1 MLHLRNTGI
10 DKVGPGFES
19 WHQSTCRDF
28 STTECEIPTDAV
40 FSGSV
45 KSWRSGSLGFGDVAA
60 KSKGSNMPLI
70 RRQTDIRKD
79 PRDHIML
86 YVVTKGKI
94 GLVQSGRSV
103 FVQNGDVV
111 LYDQAKPFR
120 IEFVE
125 DARGLVMA
133 IPRAHATTRLGNL
146 TDLTA
151 CSIPRQTQAAKFT
164 QSIMSQFQPSIDGDV
179 LDISP
184 KMEAS
189 ALDLI
194 FGSIEHYFQDPAPL
208 SQGHRQEQ
216 LLKIK
221 DYLVGNLADTDL
233 SVDKICAAQAI
244 SPRSLNR
251 LFSTE
256 GTTPMRWLWQTR
268 LEEAYRRIMRGGVHS
283 ITNIAYDTGF
293 TDVSHFSRAF
303 KKAFDQTPSSLLRPR

>member
-1 MLHLRNTGI
+1 MLHLRNAEIERMG
-10 DKVGPGFES
+10 GGFES

-28 STTECEIPTDAV
+28 STTECEIPTDVV

-45 KSWRSGSLGFGDVAA
+45 KSWRSGSLAFGDVAA
-60 KSKGSNMPLI
+60 KSKGANMPLI

-86 YVVTKGKI
+86 YVVTKGEI
-94 GLVQSGRSV
+94 GLGQSGRSV

-120 IEFVE
+120 IEFIE

-164 QSIMSQFQPSIDGDV
+164 RSIISQFQPSTDGDMM
-179 LDISP
+179 DISP

-194 FGSIEHYFQDPAPL
+194 FGSIEHYFQGPLRL
-208 SQGHRQEQ
+208 SQGHRKDQ
-216 LLKIK
+216 LRKIK

-233 SVDKICAAQAI
+233 SVDTICAVQAI

-268 LEEAYRRIMRGGVHS
+268 LEEAYRRIMRGGIYS
-283 ITNIAYDTGF
+283 ITDVAYDTGF

-303 KKAFDQTPSSLLRPR
+303 KKAFGQTPSSLLQLR